1 MKNEKKNSF
10 WGDAARVAAGIQMQ
24 KDFEK
29 DPVKFI
35 KNQLIAIGVV
45 FLILV
50 VLLVTSPLLK

>member
-1 MKNEKKNSF
+1 MKNEKRNSF

-35 KNQLIAIGVV
+35 KNRLIGIAIAII
-45 FLILV
+45 FFIILFFIT
-50 VLLVTSPLLK
+50 LP